1 MFRLTSLSAM
11 CAVLVVVF
19 LVQAAPASTIFLI
32 DGGITGLDW
41 KNYETLETD
50 GNSDGKLDVGDTLR
64 GVLQV
69 QNTSRGIM
77 GTHLAGYLPG
87 NLAGNPEVTAV
98 FEIEVLKKSAAD
110 FGLFNY
116 VFGPTSNFATDLSLP
131 TGSMIAF
138 YRDPVFEYTATI
150 DDLTKTRSDVEDIIT
165 DGTPM
170 FAAGIGTSR
179 LKTGAADTF
188 GDTQAGDGYWYAMS
202 ASEDIT
208 SGSGGTA
215 NFYYGLSVLD
225 TFGEMSSSDFDP
237 ILNGL
242 GNLSALSTDL
252 NMVVG
257 KGSTNANTATTG
269 ATPGSI
275 DKYYIASNDPMGV
288 KVVPEPTS
296 ITILAVAGFCLAVFG
311 VRRRRS

>member
-1 MFRLTSLSAM
+1 M

-150 DDLTKTRSDVEDIIT
+150 DDLTKTVSDVEAVVT
-165 DGTPM
+165 DGTAM

-202 ASEDIT
+202 ASEDVT
-208 SGSGGTA
+208 GSSGGTS

-225 TFGEMSSSDFDP
+225 TFGEMTSSDFDP

-242 GNLSALSTDL
+242 SPFLTTDL

-257 KGSTNANTATTG
+257 KGSTNLNLVSNGGTA
-269 ATPGSI
+269 GSI
-275 DKYYIASNDPMGV
+275 DKYHIASNDPMGV
-288 KVVPEPTS
+288 KVVPEVAS
-296 ITILAVAGFCLAVFG
+296 IAIWAVLGFCSLVFG
-311 VRRRRS
+311 LRRKRS

>member
-1 MFRLTSLSAM
+1 M
-11 CAVLVVVF
+11 LVVAISAV
-19 LVQAAPASTIFLI
+19 ASNVGASIFLT
-32 DGGITGLDW
+32 GGITGLDW
-41 KNYETLETD
+41 KNFENLATD
-50 GNSDGKLDVGDTLR
+50 VDSNGKLDVGDTLR
-64 GVLQV
+64 GVWQL
-69 QNTSRGIM
+69 QNTSTGLN
-77 GTHLAGYLPG
+77 GSVLEDFLEG
-87 NLAGNPEVTAV
+87 NGAGNPEVTAV
-98 FEIEVLKKSAAD
+98 FEVEVLKKSAAD

-116 VFGPTSNFATDLSLP
+116 VFGPTSSFATDLSLP

-202 ASEDIT
+202 ASEDVT
-208 SGSGGTA
+208 GSSGGTS

-225 TFGEMSSSDFDP
+225 TFGEMTSSDFDP

-242 GNLSALSTDL
+242 SPFLTTDL

-257 KGSTNANTATTG
+257 KGSTNLNLVSNGGTA
-269 ATPGSI
+269 GSI
-275 DKYYIASNDPMGV
+275 DKYHIASNDPMGV
-288 KVVPEPTS
+288 KVVPEVAS
-296 ITILAVAGFCLAVFG
+296 IAIWAVLGFCSLVFG
-311 VRRRRS
+311 LRRKRS